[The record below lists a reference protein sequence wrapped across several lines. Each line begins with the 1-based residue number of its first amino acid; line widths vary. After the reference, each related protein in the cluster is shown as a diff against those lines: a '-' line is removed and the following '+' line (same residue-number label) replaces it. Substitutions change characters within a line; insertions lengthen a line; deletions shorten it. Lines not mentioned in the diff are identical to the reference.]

1 MAPRYLAIV
10 LRSAAITVAQAMVHG
25 SLAIAKRPCL
35 LTCVAHRL
43 DRLGSPRLFF
53 CDCVCYN
60 WNSAGAMTYAPYAEV
75 PGSQDDHTRK

>member
-25 SLAIAKRPCL
+25 SLAVAKHSCL

-43 DRLGSPRLFF
+43 DCLGLPRLFF
-53 CDCVCYN
+53 WQTVC
-60 WNSAGAMTYAPYAEV
+60 ATTTIALAPYLEV
-75 PGSQDDHTRK
+75 PGSQSDHTRK